1 MRRLKEGLK
10 GVRSCDVWHTPW
22 RRPRDVAADAG
33 ARRQRQAAMAP
44 LRGQV
49 ECGFEQAQFT

>member
-49 ECGFEQAQFT
+49 ECGFEP